1 MFRIAGHIN
10 DLRFGVRASY
20 VLGQFRAAH
29 HRHHHVREQKV
40 DGLAVLAAEFEC
52 SHPVGGGEDGKGHVL
67 EHVTNEAAHLFLV
80 LSQENRLSPAR
91 RLFGLSVTRGERFP
105 MRTGSREVHREGS
118 PLAEFALERDEAA
131 VLPDDTVDG

>member
-29 HRHHHVREQKV
+29 PRHH
-40 DGLAVLAAEFEC
+40 
-52 SHPVGGGEDGKGHVL
+52 HVL

-80 LSQENRLSPAR
+80 LSQENRLSPPR